1 MGLLNG
7 DHGVAQHK
15 VHPTAQNEAENR
27 VKKKI
32 KRKRRKEGEGEEGKN
47 RRTPR

>member
-27 VKKKI
+27 VKKK
-32 KRKRRKEGEGEEGKN
+32 KRKRRKEERG
-47 RRTPR
+47 R